1 VELSKRN
8 VEDDMIYE
16 LRVYDLKP
24 GTGPEYLA
32 LLMRTGMKALTSHL
46 PMAGYWLTDTGALNR
61 LYHLWIY
68 ESLEERAAARVG
80 FAANRDW
87 TEGFVPYGFPLIVAQ
102 RNMMMTRIEGSVA
115 LDAAEA
121 GRKTQHPND
130 TVGPLFAPGLQSLTF
145 GNEVQSDQPLVA
157 RWRVMSGET
166 PGETVTLW
174 GGDPMT
180 TSQGATRHEILR
192 PIAVS
197 PLR

>member
-1 VELSKRN
+1 
-8 VEDDMIYE
+8 MIYE

-24 GTGPEYLA
+24 GSGPDYLR
-32 LLMRTGMKALTSHL
+32 LLMRVGMQPLSAHL

-87 TEGFVPYGFPLIVAQ
+87 TDGFVPLGFPLIVAQ
-102 RNMMMTRIEGSVA
+102 RNMLMTRLEGSAA

-121 GRKTQHPND
+121 GRWTRHPND
-130 TVGPLFAPGLQSLTF
+130 AAGPLFAPGLQSLTF
-145 GNEVQSDQPLVA
+145 GADTRSDQPVIA
-157 RWRVMSGET
+157 RWRVVSGEA
-166 PGETVTLW
+166 PGEIVTLW
-174 GGDPMT
+174 GGDPMAT
-180 TSQGATRHEILR
+180 GQGAARHEILR
-192 PIAVS
+192 PFAVS